1 MSRADTKVGD
11 DPLAWLHKA
20 TPSKA
25 VQKDGVGQQ
34 GSARGASTG
43 TADAGATTKGR
54 GASGGRSKSSAS
66 RRRNTLRRE
75 ADPTPTGREA
85 ADDELIEVQAETAVD
100 EWNEPKTDASGAA
113 LTSVSDTML
122 AGNVQEEDEPMG
134 SEAVAVL
141 ESSESEGQSAS
152 LREELNRL
160 RSAVGGA
167 MTAIMMV
174 DRDLNITYVNQATT
188 ELMRRHESTMRG
200 VYPGFDAE
208 KMVGRCID
216 SFHANPDHQR
226 SILSDPRNLPWR
238 TDIKVGD
245 LVFAL
250 NVTAIIDDSGA
261 YLGNTLE
268 WADVTESRI
277 RERENRR
284 LQSAIEGATTN
295 LMLCDDDL
303 NIVYGNPAVM
313 EMFSARAPELR
324 QAFPGFDP
332 DNLIGQ
338 NIDQF
343 HKNPAHQRQML
354 KDPSRLP
361 AKAKVYVLDL
371 VFEVNATMIKGTKG
385 EYMGNIV
392 EWVDITEQHNAETEL
407 TALVEAASQGDFS
420 VTMNV
425 DRYKGFYKQLG
436 GTINGLMVGLRDMS
450 EMLTKLSQGDLT
462 TGMKGQYD
470 GLFAKLQVDANS
482 TVDVL
487 RNMVEQILDSSSNIS
502 SSSSEISEGNSD
514 LLQRTESQASSL
526 EETASSME
534 QMTAAVK
541 SSADNARQANQL
553 AASARAQAET
563 GGEVV
568 SRAVAAM
575 SEINSSSNQIADI
588 ISVIDEIAF
597 QTNLLALNAAVE
609 AARAGEQ
616 GRGFAVVAAEVRN
629 LAQRSAEAAKE
640 IKALIKD
647 SVAKV
652 EDGSR
657 LVGDSGE
664 TLTEIVTAVKKV
676 SDIIAEIAAAAE
688 EQSLGIEQVNTAVSQ
703 LDEVTQKNAAMVE
716 QAAAASESMDE
727 QSRGLIQ
734 LMDFFRLGEDLQERP
749 HAQRQPREQAPP
761 RSARREAPAASKRP
775 AMAPRRAAAQAAGDD
790 WEQF

>member
-1 MSRADTKVGD
+1 
-11 DPLAWLHKA
+11 
-20 TPSKA
+20 
-25 VQKDGVGQQ
+25 
-34 GSARGASTG
+34 
-43 TADAGATTKGR
+43 
-54 GASGGRSKSSAS
+54 
-66 RRRNTLRRE
+66 
-75 ADPTPTGREA
+75 
-85 ADDELIEVQAETAVD
+85 
-100 EWNEPKTDASGAA
+100 
-113 LTSVSDTML
+113 
-122 AGNVQEEDEPMG
+122 
-134 SEAVAVL
+134 
-141 ESSESEGQSAS
+141 
-152 LREELNRL
+152 
-160 RSAVGGA
+160 
-167 MTAIMMV
+167 
-174 DRDLNITYVNQATT
+174 
-188 ELMRRHESTMRG
+188 
-200 VYPGFDAE
+200 
-208 KMVGRCID
+208 
-216 SFHANPDHQR
+216 
-226 SILSDPRNLPWR
+226 
-238 TDIKVGD
+238 
-245 LVFAL
+245 
-250 NVTAIIDDSGA
+250 VTAIIDDSGA

-313 EMFSARAPELR
+313 EMFRARAPELR

-332 DNLIGQ
+332 ENLIGQ

-371 VFEVNATMIKGTKG
+371 VFEVNATMVKGSKG

-425 DRYKGFYKQLG
+425 DNYQGFYKQLG

-470 GLFAKLQVDANS
+470 GLFAKLQGDANS

-553 AASARAQAET
+553 ASSARAQAET

-575 SEINSSSNQIADI
+575 SEINNSSNQIADI

-652 EDGSR
+652 EDGSK
-657 LVGDSGE
+657 LVGESGD

-727 QSRGLIQ
+727 QSRGLIK
-734 LMDFFRLGEDLQERP
+734 LMDFFHLGDD
-749 HAQRQPREQAPP
+749 AREQLTMQRPTRAQAPTE
-761 RSARREAPAASKRP
+761 SARRQAPAAPKQP
-775 AMAPRRAAAQAAGDD
+775 ASAPRRAAAQSSAADD